1 MKLTG
6 SISAALVIA
15 CATLG
20 LATVGMAQGTSGDR
34 QMKPQPQSAQTKG
47 TQPQNAGTPYAETD
61 EDDAVAISDTW
72 EPVLQVTGIEVMRST
87 RPPELDIIRVHG
99 VSATEAWEGPELVPL
114 THTPAP
120 DGILELLLVAHGP
133 SDAVP
138 PTGFGTMEAIFVI
151 EPGHP
156 YKGIRVRG
164 ATNSLT
170 LPKLPGYVEAPAPVQ
185 DCMNCVGKYFVAKGA
200 SLPAGAGSGDV
211 VREEDLPSTLR
222 VIKTSDGVAKLD
234 SDPNRLTLVL
244 SGDGRIA
251 IAVWD

>member
-6 SISAALVIA
+6 TTSAVLVMV

-20 LATVGMAQGTSGDR
+20 LATDGLAQGTSGDK
-34 QMKPQPQSAQTKG
+34 QIKPQPQSAQTKG
-47 TQPQNAGTPYAETD
+47 AQPQNAGAPYAD
-61 EDDAVAISDTW
+61 PDAEDTVAISDAW
-72 EPVLQVTGIEVMRST
+72 EPVLKVTGIEVMRST

-114 THTPAP
+114 THAPAP

-133 SDAVP
+133 GDAVP
-138 PTGFGTMEAIFVI
+138 PTGFGQMEAIFVL

-164 ATNSLT
+164 AINSLT

-185 DCMNCVGKYFVAKGA
+185 DCANCVGKYFVAKGA
-200 SLPAGAGSGDV
+200 TLPAGAGSGDV

-222 VIKTSDGVAKLD
+222 VLRTGDGVAKLD

-244 SGDGRIA
+244 SEDGRIA

>member
-6 SISAALVIA
+6 TITAALVMV

-20 LATVGMAQGTSGDR
+20 LTTDGLAQGTSGDK
-34 QMKPQPQSAQTKG
+34 QIKTQPQGVQTKG
-47 TQPQNAGTPYAETD
+47 AQPQNAAAPYADPD
-61 EDDAVAISDTW
+61 EGDTVAISDAW

-99 VSATEAWEGPELVPL
+99 VSATEAWEDPELVPL
-114 THTPAP
+114 THAPAP

-133 SDAVP
+133 TDAVP

-170 LPKLPGYVEAPAPVQ
+170 LPRLPGYVEAPAPVQ
-185 DCMNCVGKYFVAKGA
+185 DCMNCIGKYFVAKGT

-222 VIKTSDGVAKLD
+222 VLKPGDGVAKLD